1 MFRFLVYSI
10 ILTLLLRALL
20 RLWAGVREGL
30 SGGAPSRKPGP
41 LHGVQMERDPICGTF
56 VVPTTAVRLQ
66 DRTGVHY
73 FCSDRCRDDYRSRPD
88 QVRGRTA

>member
-1 MFRFLVYSI
+1 MIRFIVYSV

-20 RLWAGVREGL
+20 RLWAGVQEGL
-30 SGGAPSRKPGP
+30 AGGARPRKQTPIQ
-41 LHGVQMERDPICGTF
+41 GVQMQRDPICGTF

-73 FCSDRCRDDYRSRPD
+73 FCSDRCRDEYRSQPD
-88 QVRGRTA
+88 HVRGRTA